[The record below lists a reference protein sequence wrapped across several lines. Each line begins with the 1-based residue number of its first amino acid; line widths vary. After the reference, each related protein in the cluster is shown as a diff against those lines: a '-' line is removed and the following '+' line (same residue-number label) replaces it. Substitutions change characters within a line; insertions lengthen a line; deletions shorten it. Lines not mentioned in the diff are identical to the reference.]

1 MHGRRLR
8 DLVAARRLTRSATRE
23 DAKQARAATNH
34 KLVEKDGE
42 EKKIYVKFAN
52 KREKKAAH
60 ESDDE

>member
-1 MHGRRLR
+1 M
-8 DLVAARRLTRSATRE
+8 TPSASRE